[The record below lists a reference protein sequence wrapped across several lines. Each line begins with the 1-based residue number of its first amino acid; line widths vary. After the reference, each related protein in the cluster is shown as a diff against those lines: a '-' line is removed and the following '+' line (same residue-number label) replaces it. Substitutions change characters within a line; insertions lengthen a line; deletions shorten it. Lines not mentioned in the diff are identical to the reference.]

1 MRRHLQDAS
10 PLAAGVVVQEV
21 LWESQH
27 FCQPVHDVHL
37 QLRARRTGSL
47 KKGKQLHLDCFGA
60 PRCPH
65 WPPNTSVSALTFPR
79 PNLSCPWRR
88 EKGPL
93 SGPVFYPCPILCQTK
108 RGKENGALVHAIL
121 KEVNSPVTPKP
132 YGQTGPETSIW
143 LPFASTWL
151 PKSLKHP
158 TEKHSKG
165 EGEVLGLRKKPL
177 PPGKDSNSPS
187 FQPTPPT
194 HPYTH
199 THTHTHTHPIIVKA

>member
-1 MRRHLQDAS
+1 MTWQKVHRKLRTAQTSLAYLFLLSPYATRRHLQDAS
-10 PLAAGVVVQEV
+10 PLAARVVVQEV
-21 LWESQH
+21 LRESQH

-47 KKGKQLHLDCFGA
+47 KKGKQLHLDCFRA

-65 WPPNTSVSALTFPR
+65 RPPNTSVSALTFPR

-93 SGPVFYPCPILCQTK
+93 SGPVSHPCPILCQTK

-121 KEVNSPVTPKP
+121 NEVNSPVTPKP

-143 LPFASTWL
+143 LPFG
-151 PKSLKHP
+151 SLGP
-158 TEKHSKG
+158 
-165 EGEVLGLRKKPL
+165 
-177 PPGKDSNSPS
+177 
-187 FQPTPPT
+187 
-194 HPYTH
+194 
-199 THTHTHTHPIIVKA
+199 